1 MGGALTPAFA
11 AAQPLV
17 VRARGSVGGCTTTRS
32 VVLARASHRNRKAR
46 AKPSRRTRQADKWT
60 RVEPGEW
67 VGKFSDDKRIEHAS
81 ELRPESCPALVL
93 NADFSPLSYM
103 PLSLWPWQE
112 VVKAVFLERVT
123 VVATYDVGVRSPS
136 MVFPLPSVVSLKQ
149 YQPMGQRVPAF
160 SRFNVFLRDMF
171 SCQYCGGR
179 FATQELTYDHV
190 IPRCKGGKTNWQN
203 VVTACVSC
211 NHRKGRLLLS
221 ELPHFALRKPPR
233 QPNNFE
239 LQTNAKRFP
248 PRYLHHTWTDYV
260 YWSHG
265 MHIEHD

>member
-17 VRARGSVGGCTTTRS
+17 VGARAAAGGSTRS
-32 VVLARASHRNRKAR
+32 IVLARVSHRNRKAR
-46 AKPSRRTRQADKWT
+46 STATRRSRQADKWK
-60 RVEPGEW
+60 RVQPGEW
-67 VGKFSDDKRIEHAS
+67 LANFAEDKRIEHAS

-149 YQPMGQRVPAF
+149 YQPMGRRSPAF

-171 SCQYCGGR
+171 SCQYCGRR

-221 ELPHFALRKPPR
+221 EMAELRLRTAPR
-233 QPNNFE
+233 QPTNFE
-239 LQTNAKRFP
+239 LQANAKRFP
-248 PRYLHHTWTDYV
+248 PRYLHHTWRDYV

-265 MHIEHD
+265 MRIEHDE